1 MQHHNSHLK
10 SNPNPRM
17 FTRQISS
24 KSESASRLS
33 EISDDSSRQMVD
45 QNRSKSHTR
54 NNSKQPRMILQEQL
68 NQKIKMTSEINT
80 VNTTLKKTKFD
91 SIWIHTNFLK
101 ALKAERMKQQF
112 INNLFTNSYV
122 LRQNKKQLIHDK
134 YIKQSIKQPILATFS
149 QSSIPVISPTS
160 GFIIIWDAIGTI
172 INFMILWLSPF
183 LLSFQSQSDLIS
195 FSALQL
201 FIIIFLISDIVVTL
215 NKGIIIQGIVIKKRR
230 KLIEQY
236 TQTTAGND
244 LMNLALWIMI
254 QQDLVQYQI
263 LGEFITFCQLIV
275 TYRKIQKYLSDYFLL
290 AFFKGSSSFL
300 MDLLSLIFSIYF
312 FAHIVACFWH
322 YVGIKS
328 EETSWLIRY
337 QLINES
343 LWKQYNYSF
352 YWATMT
358 MTTVGYGDI
367 TAQSQLEIIYVDII
381 MFLSS
386 GVFAYSMNSIGMILK
401 NLQDSKIKYKRS
413 LLQMNTFMSKNQVEP
428 QIQSRIRN
436 YLKYYIEQEQNEN
449 QEDVNNLISLLPKN
463 LQQDL
468 NTDIQTKVINK
479 DKFVIN
485 HFSKRTQQELSKMLE
500 LVNYTPG
507 DYIYKRGEIS
517 AKNLYFIKEGEV
529 DIIDESSKM
538 KFTKLQLNQPFGIYQ
553 FFTNFPPKSSA
564 ISVGFSN
571 IYKISRQDFLDILQF
586 NRKDFEKFHYIKDQI
601 IFNSNYR
608 IFDIQCQFCDR
619 YNHQE
624 IDCPILTYK
633 PDLEQRILKMAQQS
647 NETNRLKVI
656 RRRSKVNT
664 LFQYQQISQ
673 QVNSFLEDNY
683 GYQVSNSL
691 QVAIAAQRSKS
702 NNYSE
707 LNTEHKKTTGIML
720 DDGDYEQAKQLFAE
734 GSLNRVLI
742 KVDQITNQDQ
752 DFPCLKLNK
761 RESNNQVKEFNM
773 LDDLISNNKWFHCP
787 IQCDQYQSYE
797 NYFPQG
803 NVECIIQQLENFNS
817 KYQKKVQ
824 KYIQSMKKYSFFY
837 KVKLKA
843 LKLRLFYMKTLNNE

>member
-1 MQHHNSHLK
+1 MQHYNLDLK
-10 SNPNPRM
+10 SNPNPRKL
-17 FTRQISS
+17 TRQISN

-33 EISDDSSRQMVD
+33 EISDDSSRQMID
-45 QNRSKSHTR
+45 QNRSKSHNR
-54 NNSKQPRMILQEQL
+54 NNQKQPRMILQEQL
-68 NQKIKMTSEINT
+68 NQTSKVTSEINT
-80 VNTTLKKTKFD
+80 LKTTFKKTKFD
-91 SIWIHTNFLK
+91 STWIHSNFLK
-101 ALKAERMKQQF
+101 ALKSERMKQQF

-134 YIKQSIKQPILATFS
+134 YIKKSIKQPILATYS
-149 QSSIPVISPTS
+149 QSKIPVISPTS

-172 INFMILWLSPF
+172 INFIILWLTPF
-183 LLSFQSQSDLIS
+183 LLSFQSQSEIFS

-201 FIIIFLISDIVVTL
+201 FIIFFLISDIFVTL

-230 KLIEQY
+230 KLIQQY
-236 TQTTAGND
+236 TQTTAGTD
-244 LMNLALWIMI
+244 LLNLALQIMI
-254 QQDLVQYQI
+254 QQDLVQYKI
-263 LGEFITFCQLIV
+263 LGEFLTFCQLIV
-275 TYRKIQKYLSDYFLL
+275 TYRKIVKYFSDYFLF
-290 AFFKGSSSFL
+290 AFFKGASSFL
-300 MDLLSLIFSIYF
+300 MDLLSLIFSIFF

-337 QLINES
+337 DLINES
-343 LWKQYNYSF
+343 QWKQYNYSF

-367 TAQSQLEIIYVDII
+367 TAQSQLEIIFVDII

-401 NLQDSKIKYKRS
+401 NLQDSKMKYKRS

-449 QEDVNNLISLLPKN
+449 QEDVNSLISLLPKN

-485 HFSKRTQQELSKMLE
+485 HFSKRTQQQLSKMLE
-500 LVNYTPG
+500 LVKFTPG
-507 DYIYKRGEIS
+507 DYIYKKGEIS
-517 AKNLYFIKEGEV
+517 DKNLYFIKEGEV
-529 DIIDESSKM
+529 DIVDEQSKM
-538 KFTKLQLNQPFGIYQ
+538 KFSELQQNQPFGIYQ
-553 FFTNFPPKSSA
+553 FFTNFPPKTSA
-564 ISVGFSN
+564 VSVGFSN

-608 IFDIQCQFCDR
+608 IFDLRCQFCDR

-624 IDCPILTYK
+624 VDCPILTYK
-633 PDLEQRILKMAQQS
+633 PDLEQRVLKMAQQS
-647 NETNRLKVI
+647 NEPNRLKII
-656 RRRSKVNT
+656 RKRNKVNT
-664 LFQYQQISQ
+664 LCQHQLICN
-673 QVNSFLEDNY
+673 QVNSFMEDNY

-707 LNTEHKKTTGIML
+707 LNIEHKKTTGLML
-720 DDGDYEQAKQLFAE
+720 DDGDYEQAKQLFAD
-734 GSLNRVLI
+734 SSQNRMII
-742 KVDQITNQDQ
+742 KLDQISNPDQ
-752 DFPCLKLNK
+752 DFPCMKLNK
-761 RESNNQVKEFNM
+761 KESNNQVKEFNM
-773 LDDLISNNKWFHCP
+773 LDELFSNNKWFHCP

-797 NYFPQG
+797 NYFPLG
-803 NVECIIQQLENFNS
+803 NIECIIQQLDNINT

-824 KYIQSMKKYSFFY
+824 KYIQSMKKYTFFY